1 MASSLPAEILSESG
15 LPTEEAMDAIE
26 VAIARTLTTA
36 FRSYVSVKIDGHLE
50 IVAYPNG
57 AGVPIKISLDDING
71 KLRRHLLHQ
80 IKMELQKRRTL
91 NEADRLKELRGYS
104 APGEISR
111 IADDGSLIVSLEI
124 ADYYRR
130 LILCGICPARF
141 QPIHE
146 LGRYSIG
153 RVKEFHITSV
163 VPVMVN
169 KKLSKVRIQL
179 SRSSKE
185 LPCLLLQER
194 SRIAG
199 ITCIERVPGAYS
211 SIVSPARIPKKIINS
226 VGKELE
232 EHLHVSIQEVQR

>member
-1 MASSLPAEILSESG
+1 MAPLLPAEILSESG
-15 LPTEEAMDAIE
+15 LSTEEAMDAVE
-26 VAIARTLTTA
+26 VAIARTLTGA
-36 FRSYVSVKIDGHLE
+36 LRSHVCVKIDPHME
-50 IVAYPNG
+50 IVAYRSG
-57 AGVPIKISLDDING
+57 GSEPIRISLDDINR

-80 IKMELQKRRTL
+80 IKMELQMRRTL

-130 LILCGICPARF
+130 MILYGVCPARF
-141 QPIHE
+141 QSFHE

-153 RVKEFHITSV
+153 SVKEFHVTSV

-169 KKLSKVRIQL
+169 KRYSRVRILL
-179 SRSSKE
+179 SRTSKE
-185 LPCLLLQER
+185 LPCILLQER
-194 SRIAG
+194 SRITG
-199 ITCIERVPGAYS
+199 ITCLKRIPGAYS
-211 SIVSPARIPKKIINS
+211 SIVTPARIPKDIINS

-232 EHLHVSIQEVQR
+232 EHLHVSIQEAQR

>member
-1 MASSLPAEILSESG
+1 MASSLPAEILAESG
-15 LPTEEAMDAIE
+15 LPTEEAMDAVE
-26 VAIARTLTTA
+26 VAIAKTLTVA
-36 FRSYVSVKIDGHLE
+36 LRSHVCVKIDAHLE
-50 IVAYPNG
+50 IVAYPDGNG
-57 AGVPIKISLDDING
+57 APIKISLDDING

-130 LILCGICPARF
+130 LILCGVCPARC
-141 QPIHE
+141 QPFHE
-146 LGRYSIG
+146 LGRYIIG

-163 VPVMVN
+163 VPVIVN
-169 KKLSKVRIQL
+169 KKHSKVRILL
-179 SRSSKE
+179 SRTSRE
-185 LPCLLLQER
+185 LPRLLLQER

-199 ITCIERVPGAYS
+199 ITCIERIPGAYS
-211 SIVSPARIPKKIINS
+211 SIVTPVRIPKGIINS

-232 EHLHVSIQEVQR
+232 EHLHVSIQEARR